1 MKKITV
7 LVLVIC
13 FAATFAYAGTRE
25 NTGCGLGSMIL
36 EGEDG
41 LLSQTLAATLNGCF
55 GNQTFG
61 ITSGTL
67 DCEQQTTL
75 VQNKAIRKFV
85 ADNMDSLAKNIAMGH
100 GESLTTLAEMM
111 EIPNDARTEFYY
123 TLQFNFDAIFPAADI
138 TPLDVVKNIDKVL
151 KG

>member
-1 MKKITV
+1 MKKIV
-7 LVLVIC
+7 IFSLVLC
-13 FAATFAYAGTRE
+13 FAATIAHAGTRE
-25 NTGCGLGSMIL
+25 NTGCGLGSMIFQ
-36 EGEDG
+36 GQDG
-41 LLSQTLAATLNGCF
+41 LLSQTLAATTNGIC

-67 DCEQQTTL
+67 DCEQHTAL

-111 EIPNDARTEFYY
+111 EIPNDERTEFYY
-123 TLQFNFDAIFPAADI
+123 TLQFNFDAIFPAADV
-138 TPLDVVKNIDKVL
+138 TPLDVVKNIDSVL